1 MSRPNV
7 IVIAGPTAIGK
18 SGLGVQLARQL
29 DAEIVSADSIQL
41 YRGFDIGSATPSVT
55 EQSGVQHHMLN
66 VLEPEVVYSASDYA
80 EAASDVLAEIIRRGK
95 TPIVVGGSGLYIRAL
110 LFGLSD
116 SPGRDEELRQELY
129 RRGEEEGLDT
139 LHDEV
144 KRVDP
149 AYAAKI
155 HPNDR
160 VRIVRALEVYELTG
174 KPLSDH
180 HDDHDSRKSPYRIAG
195 IGLSAERKALHE
207 RIGER
212 TRAMLD
218 AGLIEEVRQRLD
230 EGVSPDCQPMQS
242 IGYQEVLQF
251 LNGALTREELPERI
265 ARNTRRFAKRQITW
279 FRKDAWLWW
288 LDTRTL
294 GDENPVLLE
303 AVHRFLEGDDYE
315 YGVSDERPI
324 SDTT

>member
-1 MSRPNV
+1 MNRPNI

-18 SGLGVQLARQL
+18 SGLGVQLAQRL

-41 YRGFDIGSATPSVT
+41 YRGFDIGSATPDEA
-55 EQSGVQHHMLN
+55 EQGGVPHHMLN
-66 VLEPEVVYSASDYA
+66 VLEPEVVYSASNYA
-80 EAASDVLAEIIRRGK
+80 EAASEVLTDIVSRGK
-95 TPIVVGGSGLYIRAL
+95 VPIVVGGSGLYLRAL

-149 AYAAKI
+149 DYAAKI

-180 HDDHDSRKSPYRIAG
+180 HDDHDSRDSPYRIAG
-195 IGLSAERKALHE
+195 IGLSTKRTALHE
-207 RIGER
+207 RIGV
-212 TRAMLD
+212 RARSMLD
-218 AGLIEEVRQRLD
+218 DGLIEEVRERLD

-251 LNGALTREELPERI
+251 LDGSLTREELPERI

-288 LDTRTL
+288 LDARTL
-294 GDENPVLLE
+294 DDENPSLLE
-303 AVHRFLEGDDYE
+303 AVHRFLDGDDYE

-324 SDTT
+324 SDTS